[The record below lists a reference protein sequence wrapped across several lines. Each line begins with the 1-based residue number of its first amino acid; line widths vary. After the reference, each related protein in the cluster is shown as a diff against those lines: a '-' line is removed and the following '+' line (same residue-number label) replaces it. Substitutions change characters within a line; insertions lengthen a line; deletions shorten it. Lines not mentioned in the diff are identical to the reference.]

1 MTSLIYYHIDRTH
14 SLSEGK
20 LITLNNNFQT
30 NNPNGQIL
38 IDKMFPSGI
47 SKHGEHYLNDSVYY
61 FASSLS
67 CLDNIFNSNTQNSI
81 FFTEYTFELIRRI
94 YFSNKP
100 SRFTSLFAIEKLEDL
115 KYWPEIY
122 SKDTPVF
129 EITTENKLAI
139 FDGNYL
145 KGGLAFS
152 NNPLYQGFS
161 ASLNFEQ
168 ALNYWSGKQS
178 NSPKPE
184 VLLSLPVTIG
194 KRVL

>member
-1 MTSLIYYHIDRTH
+1 
-14 SLSEGK
+14 
-20 LITLNNNFQT
+20 
-30 NNPNGQIL
+30 
-38 IDKMFPSGI
+38 MFPYGI

-61 FASSLS
+61 FGSSMS
-67 CLDNIFNSNTQNSI
+67 WLDDLFNSNTQNSI
-81 FFTEYTFELIRRI
+81 FFTEYSFELIRRI
-94 YFSNKP
+94 YFSDKP
-100 SRFTSLFAIEKLEDL
+100 SRFTSIFAIEKLEDL
-115 KYWPEIY
+115 KYWSEIY

-129 EITTENKLAI
+129 EITTEKNLAI

-145 KGGLAFS
+145 KGGLALS

-168 ALNYWSGKQS
+168 ALNYWSEKQS

-184 VLLSLPVTIG
+184 VLLPLPVRIG